1 MKDKRGANILKKVMT
16 IVKNHKKQRQYK
28 KPLRRISI
36 VVTPQTEWHLNR
48 LCAMNGWGE
57 KDKGRVVDKLV
68 TLHQTARKGTIK

>member
-1 MKDKRGANILKKVMT
+1 MT
-16 IVKNHKKQRQYK
+16 MVKNHKKQRQYK

-68 TLHQTARKGTIK
+68 TLHQAARKGTIK

>member
-1 MKDKRGANILKKVMT
+1 MKKNN
-16 IVKNHKKQRQYK
+16 VKRQYK

-48 LCAMNGWGE
+48 LCAMNGWAA

-68 TLHQTARKGTIK
+68 TLHQAARGGKIK